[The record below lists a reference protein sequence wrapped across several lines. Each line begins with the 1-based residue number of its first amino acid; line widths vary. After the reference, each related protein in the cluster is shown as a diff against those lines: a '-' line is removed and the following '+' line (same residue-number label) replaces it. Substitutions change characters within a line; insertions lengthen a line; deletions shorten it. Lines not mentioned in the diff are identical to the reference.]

1 MKKRVERKSLEQS
14 PKYKQT
20 MAEVVKPFCKT
31 LNGKSLPRPP
41 FNIAFLEAGGQA
53 RSDALEI
60 VLKTFKE
67 FARRKDLQMNWTC
80 GEIAEDMK
88 KLVQYESRGKSQDC
102 RKIMIDVVELFCKTL
117 ENEPGSGN

>member
-14 PKYKQT
+14 QKYQQT
-20 MAEVVKPFCKT
+20 MVEVVKPFCKT
-31 LNGKSLPRPP
+31 LNGESLPRPP
-41 FNIAFLEAGGQA
+41 FNIAFLETEGQG

-80 GEIAEDMK
+80 IEIAEDMK
-88 KLVQYESRGKSQDC
+88 KLVKYESRGKSQDC
-102 RKIMIDVVELFCKTL
+102 RQIMIDVVELFCKTL
-117 ENEPGSGN
+117 ENEPDSGN